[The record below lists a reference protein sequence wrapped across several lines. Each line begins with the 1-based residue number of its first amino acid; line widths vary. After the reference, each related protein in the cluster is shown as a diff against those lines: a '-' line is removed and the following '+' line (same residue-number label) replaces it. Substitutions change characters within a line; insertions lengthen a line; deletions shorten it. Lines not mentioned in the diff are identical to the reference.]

1 LIIIIFF
8 YSCNYCELIT
18 LFIYLLHEYLLFFIK
33 KKKTQ
38 LIKKKKNKYHISEL
52 NIFFNELEDLDH
64 TLFNE
69 KKIIKKKKL

>member
-1 LIIIIFF
+1 MITIFF
-8 YSCNYCELIT
+8 
-18 LFIYLLHEYLLFFIK
+18 FFFK
-33 KKKTQ
+33 
-38 LIKKKKNKYHISEL
+38 KKKKNKYHISEL